1 MALHDYPA
9 ELPNRVMLPRGN
21 TGPSTL
27 PIQKGSSG
35 AQKPEALLN
44 GILTALKAL
53 PSAQALE
60 FRTRFQVVPRE
71 AVPVL
76 ATSAPVTIAAA
87 ATSDVI
93 SYAVPEKFGGFL
105 TGLGIMCSPE
115 TAMVDI
121 AWSLQIGNNVAQ
133 NFDQVVFN
141 ANFMSPPLPF
151 PQEICS
157 GKTVKLTATNNSAGP
172 LQVAGLLVGWVE
184 FLSNFKTY
192 GTIPS
197 SGQ

>member
-9 ELPNRVMLPRGN
+9 ELPNRVMIPRGN
-21 TGPSTL
+21 PGPSTL
-27 PIQKGSSG
+27 PIQKGPAGNPS
-35 AQKPEALLN
+35 AEETLRLM
-44 GILTALKAL
+44 LTALKAL
-53 PSAQALE
+53 PSAQVLE
-60 FRTRFQVVPRE
+60 FRTRFQVIPRE
-71 AVPVL
+71 AVPVF
-76 ATSAPVTIAAA
+76 ATAAPVTVA
-87 ATSDVI
+87 ATVTADVV
-93 SYAVPEKFGGFL
+93 SYTVPEKFGGFL
-105 TGLGIMCSPE
+105 TGIGIMCFPE
-115 TAMVDI
+115 TAMADI
-121 AWSLQIGNNVAQ
+121 SWTIQIGNNKAQ
-133 NFDQVVFN
+133 NFNLAVFN

-157 GKTVKLTATNNSAGP
+157 GKTVKLTARNNSAGP